1 MTRGRSV
8 YLRFNQGV
16 ILVRYKPP
24 DLSVQWGYAGG
35 HDETFNMFACFLLF
49 FFFFCNLKLKVKNEG
64 EKTNNSANAELQLR
78 IAITCKFAE

>member
-8 YLRFNQGV
+8 YLRFHQGV

-35 HDETFNMFACFLLF
+35 HDKTFDMFACFLLFFF

-64 EKTNNSANAELQLR
+64 ERKSNTSNA
-78 IAITCKFAE
+78 